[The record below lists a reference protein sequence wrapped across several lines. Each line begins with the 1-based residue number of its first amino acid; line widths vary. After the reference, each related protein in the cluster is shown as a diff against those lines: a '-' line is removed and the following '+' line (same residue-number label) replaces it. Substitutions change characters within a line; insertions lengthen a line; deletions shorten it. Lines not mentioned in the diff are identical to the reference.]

1 MEVRKRMEGRK
12 ENKYNL
18 SGICPKCGDLLKV
31 ELTVATE
38 LVEIGTTTKTEGKD
52 NAENQPAGNAEE
64 NKPESA
70 DVRPAD
76 EKGPAGSTSADNQP
90 ANPKQGGRNK
100 KTGGDKS
107 Q

>member
-1 MEVRKRMEGRK
+1 MEGRK
-12 ENKYNL
+12 ENRYNL

-52 NAENQPAGNAEE
+52 EREGRPNEE
-64 NKPESA
+64 AVNKDAESA

-76 EKGPAGSTSADNQP
+76 TKGPAGTASGTDKPADSG
-90 ANPKQGGRNK
+90 KSKRNK

>member
-1 MEVRKRMEGRK
+1 MEGRK

-52 NAENQPAGNAEE
+52 NAVGKNIEHSEGNVT
-64 NKPESA
+64 ESS

-76 EKGPAGSTSADNQP
+76 TKGPAGSTSADDQP
-90 ANPKQGGRNK
+90 GYSKKGGRNK
-100 KTGGDKS
+100 KTGGGAK
-107 Q
+107 